1 MVSIRSRFFLVLALL
16 VLAAGLGGCGAGR
29 LPLET
34 LQQDLKD
41 APTYSIILEDMDVK
55 GNFFPT
61 YYQRYKVVQESKE
74 YTTDWMQVPE
84 EYYRRT
90 ENFLGMTLVSKK
102 DGKIDSDPGPAGY
115 SYVGNP
121 RYGQWQEGPGGSF
134 WVFYGQYRLL
144 SDLLGGRRVFRTDY
158 SNYERYR
165 SQGRPYYGENNEF
178 GTNGSVTRGQK
189 PDFFARRMARLEA
202 SRQAFSDRVASR
214 TGRTRMSGRGR
225 SFGMG
230 K

>member
-1 MVSIRSRFFLVLALL
+1 MIRPRLFLVLVLL
-16 VLAAGLGGCGAGR
+16 ILTIGIGGCGPGR
-29 LPLET
+29 LPIDT

-55 GNFFPT
+55 GNFFPA
-61 YYQRYKVVQESKE
+61 YYQRYKVVQETKE

-84 EYYRRT
+84 QYYRRT

-102 DGKIDSDPGPAGY
+102 EGKVDGTPGPAGY
-115 SYVGNP
+115 SYVGDP
-121 RYGQWQEGPGGSF
+121 RYGQWREGAGGSF

-144 SDLLGGRRVFRTDY
+144 SDLLGGRSIFRSDY
-158 SNYERYR
+158 SNYEQHR
-165 SQGRPYYGENNEF
+165 SQGRPYYGGNNEF
-178 GTNGSVTRGQK
+178 GTNGTAMRSQK
-189 PDFFARRMARLEA
+189 PDFYARRMARMET
-202 SRQAFSDRVASR
+202 SRRAFSDRVASR
-214 TGRTRMSGRGR
+214 AGRTRSSARGR